1 MTDQPFDNEPAL
13 AAERRAE
20 GYDPNAAPP
29 NAATADALAEL
40 DDLLAT
46 HDEPDDEIAA
56 IIPDIREMFTIP
68 SGKYKGLTLPRM
80 IGVKPSYYDKVNA
93 LREEIEADP
102 EFQRQ
107 AGTIGETYAALRR
120 EAEVVTSQLSD
131 IKLRLT
137 AVMLIMLDQ
146 YEVECVTGMTMRN
159 GDKVRWN
166 PEPHLIVTDK
176 EVFRQW
182 CLQNELER
190 DMVLPWGKANKLV
203 KDMLID
209 GRGEPPGA
217 ECYMRPKVNF
227 TKGEK

>member
-1 MTDQPFDNEPAL
+1 MTDP
-13 AAERRAE
+13 
-20 GYDPNAAPP
+20 
-29 NAATADALAEL
+29 TADAIAEL

-46 HDEPDDEIAA
+46 HDEPDEEVAA
-56 IIPDIREMFTIP
+56 IIPEQREMFTIP
-68 SGKYKGLTLPRM
+68 SGKYKGITLPRM

-93 LREEIEADP
+93 LREEIEQDP

-107 AGTIGETYAALRR
+107 AGTIAQTYAALRR
-120 EAEVVTSQLSD
+120 EAEVVAAQLSD

-137 AVMLIMLDQ
+137 AVMLLMIDQ
-146 YEVECVTGMTMRN
+146 FENEGETGLTMRN

-166 PEPHLIVTDK
+166 PEPHLVVTNK
-176 EVFRQW
+176 EEFRLW
-182 CLQNELER
+182 CLQNDLER

-203 KDMLID
+203 KEMLLD

-217 ECYMRPKVNF
+217 ECYMRPKVSF